1 MRGRGPA
8 AALVGLL
15 ASALPAAAQQVPDA
29 WAPLPHPT
37 DTGKP
42 PVFDPQFAAKADNDR
57 HLGCAPGLQCR
68 FQLLGVIQNN
78 GAVELRTTA
87 FSW

>member
-1 MRGRGPA
+1 MRYRGPA
-8 AALVGLL
+8 VTLVVFLVSVL
-15 ASALPAAAQQVPDA
+15 AAAAQQVPDA
-29 WAPLPHPT
+29 WTPLPHPT

-42 PVFDPQFAAKADNDR
+42 PIFDPQFAAKADDDR
-57 HLGCAPGLQCR
+57 RLGCAPGLQCR

-78 GAVELRTTA
+78 GAVELRGTA

>member
-1 MRGRGPA
+1 MRNRWFA
-8 AALVGLL
+8 AALAVLL
-15 ASALPAAAQQVPDA
+15 AQSAAAQQAPDA
-29 WAPLPHPT
+29 WVPLPHPT

-42 PVFDPQFAAKADNDR
+42 PIFDPQYAAKADNDQR
-57 HLGCAPGLQCR
+57 LGCAPEPQCR

-78 GAVELRTTA
+78 GAVELRATA